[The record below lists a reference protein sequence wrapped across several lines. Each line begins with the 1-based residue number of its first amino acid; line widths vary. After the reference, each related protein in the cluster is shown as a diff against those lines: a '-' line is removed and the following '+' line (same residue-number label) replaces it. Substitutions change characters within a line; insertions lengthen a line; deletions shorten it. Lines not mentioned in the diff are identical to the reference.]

1 MMEADL
7 FVKDCRVVKPDVVV
21 DCGLAIR
28 DGSIAA
34 VLRPGEAVAARRT
47 IDAGGRFVIPG
58 LIDTHLHLGNAA
70 QSFASD
76 CATESRHAVTGGV
89 TTLMPF
95 VITRDSYVDVLGEM
109 QRAVAAGSLVDM
121 LFHAIIVREPQIDE
135 IPRMA
140 AEFGVRS
147 FKTFMAYKGREIS
160 PSGIQ
165 GMRDDQIFS
174 VFQRV
179 HDIPGGVA
187 IVHCENMELIE
198 LHQKPFMAAGR
209 QDTAAWSDAR
219 PAFAELEAIR
229 RMCQF
234 AEAAGIQLLIP
245 HMGVGLGSEF
255 LRQKAWG
262 GGRVATESCPHYL
275 AFDKDTDRG
284 VQGKVNPPLRG
295 RDHIE
300 GLWQRLTD
308 GTVDVMGSDHCPYTK
323 AVKGDELWAARAGIS
338 AGSAMILPVL
348 LTEGVNRG
356 RLTMSDVVRLTS
368 YRAARL
374 FGLHPR
380 KGALEAGSDADLVV
394 VDLEREV
401 KVDLSALNSAVDF
414 SPYEGYVARGW
425 AATTIAAG
433 QVVYEDGEVVAG
445 HTRGRYLGS
454 GLPA

>member
-1 MMEADL
+1 MDADL
-7 FVKDCRVVKPDVVV
+7 FIRGCRVVKPDGVV

-28 DGSIAA
+28 DGSIVA
-34 VLRPGEAVAARRT
+34 VLRPGETAGAHRAL
-47 IDAGGRFVIPG
+47 DAGGRFVAPG
-58 LIDTHLHLGNAA
+58 LIDTHVHLGNAA

-76 CATESRHAVTGGV
+76 SGTESRHAVTGGV

-95 VITRDSYVDVLGEM
+95 VITRGSYVDVLGEM
-109 QRAVAAGSLVDM
+109 QRAVSEQSIVDM
-121 LFHAIIVREPQIDE
+121 LFHAIITREPQIDE
-135 IPRMA
+135 IPRLA

-147 FKTFMAYKGREIS
+147 FKVFMAYKGREIS

-165 GMRDDQIFS
+165 GMGDDQIFS
-174 VFQRV
+174 VFGRV
-179 HDIPGGVA
+179 RDVAGGVA
-187 IVHCENMELIE
+187 IVHCENMELVE

-219 PAFAELEAIR
+219 PAWGELEAIR

-234 AEAAGIQLLIP
+234 AEAAGVQLLVP

-262 GGRVATESCPHYL
+262 PGRVATESCPHYL
-275 AFDKDTDRG
+275 AFDKDTNRG

-300 GLWQRLTD
+300 ALWQRLTD
-308 GTVDVMGSDHCPYTK
+308 GTIDVMGSDHCPYTK
-323 AVKGDELWAARAGIS
+323 AVKGDELWTARAGIG

-380 KGALEAGSDADLVV
+380 KGALEVGSDADLVI
-394 VDLEREV
+394 VDPDREV
-401 KVDLSALNSAVDF
+401 KVDLPALNSAVDF

-425 AATTIAAG
+425 AATTIAG
-433 QVVYEDGEVVAG
+433 GRVVYDAGEVVADG
-445 HTRGRYLGS
+445 ACGRYL
-454 GLPA
+454 PRRH

>member
-1 MMEADL
+1 MEADL
-7 FVKDCRVVKPDVVV
+7 LVKNCRVVKPDVVV

-34 VLRPGEAVAARRT
+34 VLRPGETVPARRT

-58 LIDTHLHLGNAA
+58 LLDTHLHLGNAA

-95 VITRDSYVDVLGEM
+95 VITRDSYIDVLGEM

-179 HDIPGGVA
+179 RDIPGGVA

-219 PAFAELEAIR
+219 PAFAELEAIG

-234 AEAAGIQLLIP
+234 AEAVGIQLLIP

-255 LRQKAWG
+255 LRRKAWG
-262 GGRVATESCPHYL
+262 AGRVATESCPHYL

-300 GLWQRLTD
+300 ALWQRLTD

-323 AVKGDELWAARAGIS
+323 AVKGDELWAARAGIT

-348 LTEGVNRG
+348 LTDGVHRG

-374 FGLHPR
+374 FGLYPR
-380 KGALEAGSDADLVV
+380 KGALEVGSDADLVI
-394 VDLEREV
+394 VDTEREV
-401 KVDLSALNSAVDF
+401 KVDLPALNSVADF

-425 AATTIAAG
+425 AATTIAGG
-433 QVVYEDGEVVAG
+433 QVVYDGGEVVAG
-445 HTRGRYLGS
+445 RARGKYLRAE
-454 GLPA
+454 LPA